1 MNVAGDEEET
11 ANKNLHAP
19 ISAGLERRLT
29 MAGNRLDSRDLF
41 VGTREVVIVHGRDE
55 YRLRLT
61 AQNKLILT
69 K

>member
-1 MNVAGDEEET
+1 MLNHTKPNADKTDAKNGVITVARSITSKALFAGEREMVIQ
-11 ANKNLHAP
+11 HA
-19 ISAGLERRLT
+19 G
-29 MAGNRLDSRDLF
+29 
-41 VGTREVVIVHGRDE
+41 HE

>member
-1 MNVAGDEEET
+1 MRQGSKTIEPDDQSGATKASDRVITVAGQ
-11 ANKNLHAP
+11 
-19 ISAGLERRLT
+19 
-29 MAGNRLDSRDLF
+29 RLDSRQLF
-41 VGTREVVIVHGRDE
+41 LDGREIMIVHGQDT

>member
-1 MNVAGDEEET
+1 MTPTSSRPPPDPRADGPVPVA
-11 ANKNLHAP
+11 P
-19 ISAGLERRLT
+19 RI
-29 MAGNRLDSRDLF
+29 LDSRDLLA
-41 VGTREVVIVHGRDE
+41 GRKEILIRHGAEE